1 MVTENNKLLLVKT
14 LNSKNHPH
22 ISNCQGQMA
31 IYNVG
36 GKMSVITTYEAVD
49 QATLDQVAAKITALQ
64 DKVALVPL
72 EATNKSLGGI
82 VIPDSATKEGSGK
95 GVVVAVGPGRQNTN
109 GELIAMNIQAGQV
122 VYYSKYA
129 GTEVNIEGTKVLIVK
144 ADDLL
149 AIENN

>member
-1 MVTENNKLLLVKT
+1 
-14 LNSKNHPH
+14 
-22 ISNCQGQMA
+22 
-31 IYNVG
+31 
-36 GKMSVITTYEAVD
+36 MSVITTYEAVD
-49 QATLDQVAAKITALQ
+49 QAKLDRAATKITALQ

-95 GVVVAVGPGRQNTN
+95 GVIIAVGPGKTDSN
-109 GELIAMNIQAGQV
+109 GKLHPVSLNKGQV

-149 AIENN
+149 AIENK